1 MNRGRAAV
9 SAVAFFV
16 ASLRKIIQNSG
27 RICYNNY
34 SSYIIHKWQK

>member
-1 MNRGRAAV
+1 MHIEKAAV

-16 ASLRKIIQNSG
+16 ASFRRIIQNSG

>member
-1 MNRGRAAV
+1 MHIEKAAV

-16 ASLRKIIQNSG
+16 LIQKSG

-34 SSYIIHKWQK
+34 S